1 MNSELFRVDGDV
13 AVVTGAGRGIGEGIA
28 KTLASAGAAVVC
40 AARRT
45 NEIERVAKEIRDA
58 GGEAV
63 AVTTDVTKKEDVEN
77 LAASAGEHFGS
88 LDIWVNNAGGSP
100 IQANLVDLPEEEWHA
115 TLALNLTAVFYG
127 VRAAARHMDE
137 TGRIVITS
145 SVASQDIFEGSGHYS
160 ACKAGVDML
169 TRTLSRELAP
179 IRINNILPG
188 LVPTEVMMNALS
200 ITDDD
205 LPAVLEGSDIVAGRL
220 GKPEDLGQAVLY
232 FCSQASDWVTGQS
245 LRVAGGP

>member
-1 MNSELFRVDGDV
+1 MDSNLFRVDGDV

-28 KTLASAGAAVVC
+28 KTLASAGASVVC

-45 NEIERVAKEIRDA
+45 HEIERVANEICDN
-58 GGEAV
+58 GGKAI
-63 AVTTDVTKKEDVEN
+63 AVTTDVTQRDDVEK
-77 LAASAGEHFGS
+77 LASSAVDHFGG

-100 IQANLVDLPEEEWHA
+100 IQKPLVDLPEEEWHA
-115 TLALNLTAVFYG
+115 TLALNLTAVFHG
-127 VRAAARHMDE
+127 VRAASKHMGKN
-137 TGRIVITS
+137 GRIVITS
-145 SVASQDIFEGSGHYS
+145 SIASTDIFEGSGHYS

-169 TRTLSRELAP
+169 TKTLSRELAP

-188 LVPTEVMMNALS
+188 FVPTEVMMNALS

-205 LPAVLEGSDIVAGRL
+205 LPAVLEGSEIVAGRL
-220 GKPEDLGQAVLY
+220 GRPEDLGLAVLY
-232 FCSQASDWVTGQS
+232 FCSEASEWVTGQS